1 MKPVF
6 HTLLLL
12 VLLSPVSGS
21 GQPGDTEGRTVD
33 FRDKPV
39 FFFMYDRNYSFVDSK
54 LASTSG
60 IKAGL
65 EFSKKLKLGVGY
77 SWLNSD
83 VVEEK
88 VIVTEAGTDSSLN
101 AKLKMRMGV
110 LYGEYMLL
118 DKDQWQFSVPAQLG
132 FGTSYFNYYES
143 VGDATMKK
151 RLHEQG
157 VVMFNATGMVT
168 YRVLK
173 WFGLSAGAGLR
184 LMVVDNEKLNH
195 NLNGPIFAFMV
206 RVFFGEIYKSFFP
219 DGIAGATS
227 TPK

>member
-6 HTLLLL
+6 HIILLL
-12 VLLSPVSGS
+12 VLLCPVSGS
-21 GQPGDTEGRTVD
+21 GQPGDTEGRILD
-33 FRDKPV
+33 FRDKPA

-60 IKAGL
+60 VKAGL

-88 VIVTEAGTDSSLN
+88 VIVTESGTDSSLN

-151 RLHEQG
+151 RLHEEG

-184 LMVVDNEKLNH
+184 LMVVDNDKLNH
-195 NLNGPIFAFMV
+195 NLNGPIFAFRV

-227 TPK
+227 TQK